1 MTEQVR
7 SASPAVWIAPLTALT
22 GGLGLWAALE
32 GLRWW
37 QSADWTQL
45 PVSLLMWASLL
56 LLGLAL
62 GGSTGGRVLRAQAL
76 RALPVAMAGYLALVF
91 CLYLFNQ
98 HPSLWST
105 GLLAVSAAALV
116 MFARDQ
122 RRTTS
127 HHEFNR
133 Q

>member
-37 QSADWTQL
+37 QAADWTQL

-62 GGSTGGRVLRAQAL
+62 GGMTSAHALRVQAV
-76 RALPVAMAGYLALVF
+76 RALPVALAGYLALVF

-98 HPSLWST
+98 HPGPLST
-105 GLLAVSAAALV
+105 LLLAVSAAALV
-116 MFARDQ
+116 MFAREQ
-122 RRTTS
+122 RCAAS